1 LARFVVDGARESGRA
16 ADATVVDIAEDGS
29 TSGRT
34 SMSPVDSL
42 RFQPN
47 AAPNT
52 FVS

>member
-34 SMSPVDSL
+34 SPVDSL